1 MTLEEIKKLSRKEF
15 GERYPFVIVREHV
28 KDEESGKWILRKSY
42 WEEDQPEEGIK
53 KGDPCLEFYLDD
65 WGGWSDI
72 LLCCAEKVKPIFDQM
87 PKETQDA
94 FYIEQLKEKYGD
106 MRLYTP
112 CAMEPFD
119 KINDYT
125 TMVEHLSTFT
135 CLQCGHLTKSSD
147 GKKLLT
153 WSTRGYWISL
163 YCKKC
168 ARKFMF
174 RDLHKGRNKE
184 ALLPWLNSHPHFN
197 LNNYIF
203 NKRYKKIED
212 RWEITL
218 KRYSKEGTTTRI
230 LNSKELLE
238 GLI

>member
-1 MTLEEIKKLSRKEF
+1 MVLEEIKKLSKKEF

-65 WGGWSDI
+65 WHGWSDI
-72 LLCCAEKVKPIFDQM
+72 LLCWAEKVKPIFDQM

-106 MRLYTP
+106 MRLYVP
-112 CAMEPFD
+112 CVKEPFD

-125 TMVEHLSTFT
+125 TMVEHLSTYT
-135 CLQCGHLTKSSD
+135 CFQCGHLTKSSNS
-147 GKKLLT
+147 KKLFT

-174 RDLHKGRNKE
+174 RNPYRKDKKTFLTWLH
-184 ALLPWLNSHPHFN
+184 SHPHFN
-197 LNNYIF
+197 LNTRVFDEMY
-203 NKRYKKIED
+203 RKIEGK
-212 RWEITL
+212 WEIVL
-218 KRYSKEGTTTRI
+218 ERHSKEGTTRRV

-238 GLI
+238 GMF